1 MKNIL
6 KWLDENFEKYVC
18 VLLLT
23 VSTIVI
29 FIQVI
34 MRYIFHNSLVWSEE
48 FARYCFIWLIFIAA
62 SYGCK
67 MGAQIKIDA
76 ALGLFPKKLRPY
88 VMIVG
93 NLLVLV
99 LAAYIFGS
107 GISAVKFQIT
117 YHKVS
122 PAMSLPMWV
131 VYMAPVTGFGL
142 IIIRQIQAILAQVSA
157 LDKNGNDGKGEK

>member
-1 MKNIL
+1 MKNIW
-6 KWLDENFEKYVC
+6 KWLDENFEKYLS
-18 VLLLT
+18 VLLLS
-23 VSTIVI
+23 VSTVVI

-48 FARYCFIWLIFIAA
+48 FARYCFIWLIFLAA

-67 MGAQIKIDA
+67 KGAQIKIDA
-76 ALGLFPKKLRPY
+76 ALGLFPEKLRPY

-107 GISAVKFQIT
+107 GISAVNFQIT

-122 PAMSLPMWV
+122 PAMGLPMWI

-142 IIIRQIQAILAQVSA
+142 TIIREIQVILAQVSA
-157 LDKNGNDGKGEK
+157 LGEKEDGKGEK